1 MKYLDYIKHIE
12 GDKYLVEWGKTT
24 LKNYL
29 DKNNPPT
36 EEVEHI
42 LDYLNQAKKIS
53 RTSYEQAKKQADKW
67 LKAQI
72 KKGNVIVSSSN
83 DHILEGKGKIYESD
97 GNLYL
102 KITGKANLNHSEH
115 KKIDLPV
122 GVYKVIRQI
131 EFNGYDSVVVED

>member
-1 MKYLDYIKHIE
+1 MEDEMQYRH
-12 GDKYLVEWGKTT
+12 GDILVERV
-24 LKNYL
+24 
-29 DKNNPPT
+29 DKLPKG
-36 EEVEHI
+36 
-42 LDYLNQAKKIS
+42 AK
-53 RTSYEQAKKQADKW
+53 
-67 LKAQI
+67 I